1 VNSEEQSSKVCECK
15 EEEQLHVRFML
26 SVVGPFL
33 ELLNNENPGP
43 FFPDILDVFFF
54 PVPEVASLGLNKDEE
69 Q

>member
-1 VNSEEQSSKVCECK
+1 
-15 EEEQLHVRFML
+15 ML